1 MRVILP
7 SITFILTLLTIE
19 FTDEFVFGAR
29 EAAWP
34 LIRND
39 LNLTYLQIGLL
50 LSVPNVVG
58 NMIEPVFGILGDI
71 WNRRA
76 LILGGG
82 IIFTLALVV
91 TAISHSFW
99 PLLISFIL
107 FYPASGA
114 FVSLSQAA
122 LMDAEPELHEQNM
135 ARWTFAGSLGI
146 VVGPIMLGIMT
157 TLGWSWRSMF
167 FGFAGLSMFA
177 MFLAKRYPFKK
188 GKSFQKSPDDR
199 QTTFVDLIS
208 GVRNAV
214 RMFKRKEVIR
224 WLTLLE
230 FGNLTLD
237 IFHGYLALYFVDVVG
252 FKANQA
258 VFAVAIWTGFGLL
271 GDFLLIQLLERV
283 NGLSYLRV
291 SAVVVLLLF
300 PAFFVFSNPIVKIL
314 LIGILGLLNAGWY
327 AIPKGQLYSEMPG
340 QGGTVMTV
348 GNIFNLIGS
357 LIPFGMGLAA
367 QKFGLQ
373 NAMWLILLGPIAL
386 LLGIPRKTTS

>member
-1 MRVILP
+1 VL
-7 SITFILTLLTIE
+7 
-19 FTDEFVFGAR
+19 
-29 EAAWP
+29 
-34 LIRND
+34 
-39 LNLTYLQIGLL
+39 
-50 LSVPNVVG
+50 
-58 NMIEPVFGILGDI
+58 GILGDI

-99 PLLISFIL
+99 LLLISFTL

-157 TLGWSWRSMF
+157 TLGWSWRIIF
-167 FGFAGLSMFA
+167 FGFAGLSVFA
-177 MFLAKRYPFKK
+177 MFLARRHPFIK
-188 GKSFQKSPDDR
+188 GKPFQKNPDDR
-199 QTTFVDLIS
+199 RIKFADFIS
-208 GVRNAV
+208 GIQNAL

-237 IFHGYLALYFVDVVG
+237 IFLGYLALYFVDVVG

-258 VFAVAIWTGFGLL
+258 GFAVAIWTGFGLL
-271 GDFLLIQLLERV
+271 GDFLLIPLLERV

-386 LLGIPRKTTS
+386 LLGIPRRTTS

>member
-7 SITFILTLLTIE
+7 SITFILTLLIIE

-39 LNLTYLQIGLL
+39 LDLSYLQIGLL

-58 NMIEPVFGILGDI
+58 NIIEPVLGILGDI

-99 PLLISFIL
+99 LLLISFTL

-157 TLGWSWRSMF
+157 TLGWSWRIIF
-167 FGFAGLSMFA
+167 FGFAGLSVFA
-177 MFLAKRYPFKK
+177 MFLARRHPFIK
-188 GKSFQKSPDDR
+188 GKPFQKNPDDR
-199 QTTFVDLIS
+199 RIKFADFIS
-208 GVRNAV
+208 GIQNAL

-237 IFHGYLALYFVDVVG
+237 IFLGYLALYFVDVVG

-258 VFAVAIWTGFGLL
+258 GFAVAIWTGFGLL
-271 GDFLLIQLLERV
+271 GDFLLIPLLERV

-386 LLGIPRKTTS
+386 LLGIPRRTTS